1 MEIFRLFGSIFI
13 ENEKANKSL
22 KDTDQQ
28 AEKVGKTLQSTI
40 KTAAKWGVA
49 IGAAATAAGG
59 ALFALTKRV
68 SDAAGDIDDIS
79 QKLGISTTALQEYQY
94 AADQLGISQGQM
106 EKALGRLNQRIGMA
120 ERGHQGYKKAL
131 EELGVTSRDASEA
144 FVQAVEA
151 LHQMEDSNKQAAV
164 AADLF
169 GVMLARDLMPAIVAG
184 GDELLNLRN
193 RAHELGKVMD
203 EETVAAGA
211 AMGDALT
218 DIRVILG
225 GISQDIAAKVL
236 PMFATL
242 STWIMN
248 NLPKA
253 WAVFQFLGEVIA
265 IVFKYVR
272 LIVGDAVKWMQDNA
286 IGPFINWLT
295 DVWAKR
301 GPPIIAA
308 VEALWEGVKVVFA
321 NVFDAIRGLW
331 DVFILAFQGD
341 WAGAWAKLK
350 ETAATYWNAIPNM
363 FKGIFEPL
371 ISIADNIM
379 QAVIAVIRN
388 VFGDKVA
395 DHFETIWDTILIV
408 FDLFRDTFMGMW
420 RAFSALFQGDWAGA
434 WEEVKGVFSNIWNAL
449 PDIIESV
456 FENAFGIVDSGAR
469 ALINIIRDIFGDK
482 VVNVFEAVWDSM
494 TIIFQ
499 TGLDVVLEL
508 FEVFSAAFRGE
519 WEGVW
524 RGVVNIFS
532 TIWDGLASI
541 FTGPL
546 KAVTDLVKNF
556 AIQITI
562 SFMHLKNRAVES
574 VKGVADG
581 IKEWFSETKL
591 GKTFGWLKDTVED
604 ATGWFYNMYDKVVGN
619 SYIPDMVEEIGE
631 AIERLKHNLANPVA
645 RYTAEAL
652 GDFENL
658 EDGAVAAMMSMA
670 ERMDEVLD
678 SISNSIAGWIS
689 QISRELFNGTATW
702 KNTLNTFTG
711 LVGGIFGSMFD
722 AIAKE
727 MVKNIVAQNSW
738 LVSTLANIA
747 TAVTAYLGQAYAALT
762 AFFWFLGPGAPAAA
776 AGVIAA
782 AVAGI
787 AALGG
792 KVVGSIMGGLG
803 IDPGGNDDVD
813 KTKKG
818 SGGRQVSEI
827 TGPTRDLLTDLLS
840 PLANFGQVVAPVQ
853 DIRNILD
860 TRLPNFNNLSMD
872 FAGAGAIGG
881 DIVFESGA
889 IVINSSGTSA
899 TELSRD
905 MLDAI
910 EREMARRVNFGI
922 RGRGGR

>member
-13 ENEKANKSL
+13 DDTEASKSL
-22 KDTDQQ
+22 QKTDQQ
-28 AEKVGKTLQSTI
+28 AQGVGRTLQDTI

-59 ALFALTKRV
+59 ALFALVNKVTDTGAAIDAKRK
-68 SDAAGDIDDIS
+68 
-79 QKLGISTTALQEYQY
+79 QLGITSEALQEYGY
-94 AADQLGISQGQM
+94 AADQVGISQSSM
-106 EKALGRLNQRIGMA
+106 EQALGRLNQRIGMA
-120 ERGHQGYKKAL
+120 AQGNKKYEETL
-131 EELGVTSRDASEA
+131 EKLNVTSKNADEA
-144 FVQAVEA
+144 FLQAIET
-151 LHQMEDSNKQAAV
+151 LHQMDDANLQAAM
-164 AADLF
+164 AAELF
-169 GVMLARDLMPAIVAG
+169 GTKLGRELMPAIQAG
-184 GDELLNLRN
+184 GEEMLALRN
-193 RAHELGKVMD
+193 RAHDLGKVMD
-203 EETVAAGA
+203 QDTTIASNNFQS
-211 AMGDALT
+211 ALSDVKGVLT
-218 DIRVILG
+218 
-225 GISQDIAAKVL
+225 GISQDITKRVL
-236 PMFATL
+236 PTFEKWMVWTADN
-242 STWIMN
+242 I
-248 NLPKA
+248 PKA

-272 LIVGDAVKWMQDNA
+272 LIIGDAVTWMRDKALN
-286 IGPFINWLT
+286 PFVNWLT
-295 DVWAKR
+295 DVWSDR
-301 GPPIIAA
+301 GPPILAA
-308 VEALWEGVKVVFA
+308 VELLWEGIKNIFS
-321 NVFDAIRGLW
+321 NVFGVIQGLW
-331 DVFILAFQGD
+331 DAFILVFQGD
-341 WAGAWAKLK
+341 WEGAWEKLK
-350 ETAATYWNAIPNM
+350 ETAASYWNAIPNM
-363 FKGIFEPL
+363 FRGIFEPL

-449 PDIIESV
+449 PTIIENAFTSV
-456 FENAFGIVDSGAR
+456 FGIVDALAR
-469 ALINIIRDIFGDK
+469 NIIEIIRDVFGDN
-482 VVNVFEAVWDSM
+482 VASVFEAIWESM

-499 TGLDVVLEL
+499 TGLDVVLGL
-508 FEVFSAAFRGE
+508 FEVFSAAFRGD

-524 RGVVNIFS
+524 QGVVNIFS
-532 TIWDGLASI
+532 TIWDGLVGI

-546 KAVTDLVKNF
+546 GAVTDFVKDW
-556 AIQITI
+556 AVKLAI
-562 SFMHLKNRAVES
+562 SFINMKNRAVES

-670 ERMDEVLD
+670 ERMDEVLSGIVD
-678 SISNSIAGWIS
+678 KVSGAISAIT
-689 QISRELFNGTATW
+689 REFWNGTATW
-702 KNTLNTFTG
+702 SRVLNTFAGTI
-711 LVGGIFGSMFD
+711 GGIFGSIFD
-722 AIAKE
+722 TIAKE
-727 MVKNIVAQNSW
+727 MVKNIVAQNTW

-910 EREMARRVNFGI
+910 EREMARRINFGV

>member
-59 ALFALTKRV
+59 ALFALVNKVTDTGAAIDAKRK
-68 SDAAGDIDDIS
+68 
-79 QKLGISTTALQEYQY
+79 QLGITSEALQEYRY
-94 AADQLGISQGQM
+94 AADQVGISQSSM
-106 EKALGRLNQRIGMA
+106 EQALGRLNQRIGMA
-120 ERGHQGYKKAL
+120 AQGNKKYEETL
-131 EELGVTSRDASEA
+131 EKLNVTSKNADEA
-144 FVQAVEA
+144 FLQAIET
-151 LHQMEDSNKQAAV
+151 LHQMGDANLQAAM
-164 AADLF
+164 AAELF
-169 GVMLARDLMPAIVAG
+169 GTKLARELMPAIEAG
-184 GDELLNLRN
+184 GEEMLALRN
-193 RAHELGKVMD
+193 RAHELGRVM
-203 EETVAAGA
+203 
-211 AMGDALT
+211 
-218 DIRVILG
+218 
-225 GISQDIAAKVL
+225 SQDGTIASNNFQSALADVRGVITGIAQDIVMRVL
-236 PMFATL
+236 PTFEKWMVWTADN
-242 STWIMN
+242 I
-248 NLPKA
+248 PKA

-295 DVWAKR
+295 DVWTKR

-350 ETAATYWNAIPNM
+350 ETAASYWNAIPNM

-379 QAVIAVIRN
+379 QAVIDVIRN

-395 DHFETIWDTILIV
+395 DHFSEIWETVLVV
-408 FDLFRDTFMGMW
+408 FDLFKDTFLGLW

-482 VVNVFEAVWDSM
+482 VANVFEAVWDSM

-591 GKTFGWLKDTVED
+591 GKTFGWLKDIVED

-619 SYIPDMVEEIGE
+619 SYVPDMVEEIGE

-678 SISNSIAGWIS
+678 GISNSIAGWIS

-792 KVVGSIMGGLG
+792 KVVRSIMGGLG

-840 PLANFGQVVAPVQ
+840 PLANFGQIVAPIQ
-853 DIRNILD
+853 DIRNILYE
-860 TRLPNFNNLSMD
+860 RMPNFNALSLD
-872 FAGAGAIGG
+872 FAGVGAIGG
-881 DIVFESGA
+881 DIVFESGS
-889 IVINSSGTSA
+889 IVISSSGTNA

-910 EREMARRVNFGI
+910 EREMARRINFGI